1 MPACVSST
9 LNLFADDTVLY
20 REISSRQDAELLQ
33 QDTNSLANWSKK
45 NELPF
50 NPSKSEFISFTRKRS
65 TKVTMEY
72 RLEGVVIPEVTTI
85 KYLGVKLDNALLM
98 REHVGYVVQ
107 KMCWSPALSIWP

>member
-1 MPACVSST
+1 M
-9 LNLFADDTVLY
+9 
-20 REISSRQDAELLQ
+20 
-33 QDTNSLANWSKK
+33 ANWSKE

-98 REHVGYVVQ
+98 RENVGYVVQ
-107 KMCWSPALSIWP
+107 KMRKRVGALRFLFGHSHQMAELRAYKGVVLPVMA